1 MGSDTTHLRRDW
13 SKEELA
19 AHETWFQQEAEEA
32 SEGEAM
38 RIRYKLELRP
48 GMARTGT
55 RVGGSDDGWH
65 YGQFAVVDTQTG
77 QDAALFYVNYME
89 EENELQRA
97 YPDNCMFMYVN
108 GYCVYGFPAKYDIG
122 GSIPNA
128 WLSFNPE
135 TGETFSLSV
144 HQSCMKAGK
153 YLLGI

>member
-1 MGSDTTHLRRDW
+1 
-13 SKEELA
+13 
-19 AHETWFQQEAEEA
+19 
-32 SEGEAM
+32 M
-38 RIRYKLELRP
+38 RTRYKLELRP

-135 TGETFSLSV
+135 TGETFSCLFTSR
-144 HQSCMKAGK
+144 A
-153 YLLGI
+153 